1 MATTSTKGL
10 TIWDLSTDQFSHTQ
24 LANNWTLIDGWLG
37 KAQYAETLAAAP
49 TSGNF
54 AGRLV
59 MLNTADSGFPA
70 WSLIRYDGSAWR
82 NAGSIEILP
91 TVPTLSLYAGRVVIL
106 SADNGGFLAWDVI
119 IYDGSA
125 WRAVGGFGGVY
136 TGALSTNIDGRQ
148 TAKDIYVNDSARGI
162 VLVDR
167 TGGTKRRIYINS
179 GTLTSE
185 VVT

>member
-1 MATTSTKGL
+1 
-10 TIWDLSTDQFSHTQ
+10 
-24 LANNWTLIDGWLG
+24 
-37 KAQYAETLAAAP
+37 
-49 TSGNF
+49 
-54 AGRLV
+54 
-59 MLNTADSGFPA
+59 MLNSADSGFPA
-70 WSLIRYDGSAWR
+70 WTLIRYDGSAWR

-91 TVPTLSLYAGRVVIL
+91 AVPTLSNYAGRVVIL

-125 WRAVGGFGGVY
+125 WNGVGGFKGIN
-136 TGALSTNIDGRQ
+136 TGALASNIQGRQ
-148 TAKDIYVNDSARGI
+148 TAKDIHISDSARGV

-167 TGGTKRRIYINS
+167 NGGVKRRVFFNN